1 MELSRKQWGT
11 MERLRGGVDF
21 WGLGEDER
29 ERVRYLE
36 SLGLAGAREDHGPGR
51 WELTEEGERELDIF
65 QQQIQEKEQRER
77 DQIRIAEAAANQ
89 AAEDRASEH
98 RFQIQLTFLQA
109 ALSFGFGLVSG
120 AILANLDRIIPWVLH
135 GFSSFVNIKF
145 LKMYFTTSKVII

>member
-1 MELSRKQWGT
+1 MELSRKQWET

-29 ERVRYLE
+29 ERV
-36 SLGLAGAREDHGPGR
+36 
-51 WELTEEGERELDIF
+51 LDIF

-120 AILANLDRIIPWVLH
+120 AIISNLDRLIPWVLH
-135 GFSSFVNIKF
+135 GFSSFGG
-145 LKMYFTTSKVII
+145 

>member
-1 MELSRKQWGT
+1 MELSRKQWET

-51 WELTEEGERELDIF
+51 WELTEEGERRLDIF

-77 DQIRIAEAAANQ
+77 DQVRIAEAAANQ

-135 GFSSFVNIKF
+135 GFSSFGG
-145 LKMYFTTSKVII
+145 